1 MPATVRALRGATTV
15 AQDTPEQITVR
26 VQELLTEVMERN
38 GLELDDV
45 ISVIFTATADVVSMF
60 PATAARGIGFGAVPL
75 LCASE
80 IPVPGSMPRCL
91 RVLLHVSTDRAAHD
105 LRHVY
110 LHGAEVLRDDLP
122 LGEDDP
128 A

>member
-1 MPATVRALRGATTV
+1 MPGSVRALRGATTV
-15 AQDTPEQITVR
+15 AEDTEAQVTER
-26 VQELLTEVMERN
+26 VQELLGAVMARN

-60 PATAARGIGFGAVPL
+60 PATAARGVGFGAVPL

-80 IPVPGSMPRCL
+80 IPVPGSMPHCI
-91 RVLLHVSTDRAAHD
+91 RVLLHVTTERPPAD

-110 LHGAEVLRDDLP
+110 LHGAQVLRDDLP
-122 LGEDDP
+122 V
-128 A
+128 

>member
-15 AQDTPEQITVR
+15 GEDTEAQVTERI
-26 VQELLTEVMERN
+26 QELLTEVMTRN

-80 IPVPGSMPRCL
+80 IPVPGAMPRCL
-91 RVLLHVSTDRAAHD
+91 RVLLHVNTDRRPD
-105 LRHVY
+105 ELRHVY
-110 LHGAEVLRDDLP
+110 LHGAQGLRDDLP
-122 LGEDDP
+122 V
-128 A
+128 